1 MAGGRRAAAG
11 RGPRARRRGAGAPAG
26 AAPAGGAPASPLR
39 VAVLGATG
47 YTGAE
52 ISRLAHL
59 HPALTVSAA
68 TSERSAGRRLSEA
81 FPHLLFAGAGA
92 DPLLSPAAEV
102 DWDSVDAAFCCLPH
116 GTTQAQLAALPAH
129 VRTVD
134 LSADFRLRSLET
146 YKEWYGAEHQAPGL
160 QEEAVYGLTEPYRED
175 IRGARLVANPG
186 CYPTCSLLPL
196 LPLLRGGLVRP
207 GGIVVDAKSGVTGAG
222 RAPKE
227 GSLYCEVDGG
237 LSAYG
242 VGSHRHMPEIEQ
254 ELARAVG
261 ADGAAAG
268 DLAFS
273 FTPHL
278 IPMARGMM
286 CTIYVELEG
295 GASAGDLR
303 ACLEKEYGQER
314 FVRVAGEGE
323 GMPQT
328 RHVRGTN
335 FCHIGV
341 VADRIPGRAILVS
354 VIDNLV
360 KGASGQAM
368 QNLNLMFGLPEET
381 AIGQLALFP

>member
-1 MAGGRRAAAG
+1 
-11 RGPRARRRGAGAPAG
+11 
-26 AAPAGGAPASPLR
+26 
-39 VAVLGATG
+39 VA
-47 YTGAE
+47 
-52 ISRLAHL
+52 
-59 HPALTVSAA
+59 AA
-68 TSERSAGRRLSEA
+68 TSERSAGKRLSES
-81 FPHLLFAGAGA
+81 FPHLRFADSGA
-92 DPLLSPAAEV
+92 DPLLQPAAEV
-102 DWDSVDAAFCCLPH
+102 DWATVDAAFCCLPH
-116 GTTQAQLAALPAH
+116 GTTQAQIAALPEH

-134 LSADFRLRSLET
+134 LSADFRLSSLKT
-146 YKEWYGAEHQAPGL
+146 YREWYGADHKAPDL
-160 QEEAVYGLTEPYRED
+160 QKEAVYGLTEPYREE

-186 CYPTCSLLPL
+186 CYPTCTLLPM

-261 ADGAAAG
+261 AAAG

-303 ACLEKEYGQER
+303 SCLEKAYGGEA

-323 GMPQT
+323 GPPQT

-341 VADRIPGRAILVS
+341 VADRVPGRAIIVS

-360 KGASGQAM
+360 KGASGQAI
-368 QNLNLMFGLPEET
+368 QNLNLMFGLPEDMSL
-381 AIGQLALFP
+381 GQLALFP